1 MTAHIFVDETK
12 RSGYLLVAVIVQ
24 AAELAVSR
32 RTVRSLLLG
41 NQRRIHFKDERD
53 TRKRQILDA
62 MVRLNVT
69 ARVYASTTNVRD
81 LEARKACLRQLVP
94 EAAAIGAARL
104 VIERDD
110 SLITHDRQTLYD
122 AVAKA
127 GCRDTLRYEH
137 LRAHE
142 ECLLS
147 VADTVAWCWSHRGNW
162 RDRVTPIVANVM
174 NLN

>member
-12 RSGYLLVAVIVQ
+12 RSGYLLAAAIVPL
-24 AAELAVSR
+24 AELAASR
-32 RTVRSLLLG
+32 RAVRSLLLG

-53 TRKRQILDA
+53 ARKRQILNT
-62 MVRLNVT
+62 VVGLNLTV
-69 ARVYASTTNVRD
+69 AVYECATNVRD
-81 LEARKACLRQLVP
+81 LEARKACLRQLIPDVA
-94 EAAAIGAARL
+94 EIGAARL

-127 GCRDTLRYEH
+127 ACRDTLQYEH

-147 VADTVAWCWSHRGNW
+147 IADAVACAGRIGASGG
-162 RDRVTPIVANVM
+162 AA
-174 NLN
+174 